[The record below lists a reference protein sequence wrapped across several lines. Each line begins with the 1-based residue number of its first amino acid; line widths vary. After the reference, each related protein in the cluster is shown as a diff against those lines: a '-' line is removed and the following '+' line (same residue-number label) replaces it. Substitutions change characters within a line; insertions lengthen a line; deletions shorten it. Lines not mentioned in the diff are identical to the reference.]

1 MRMIEL
7 KNTDELAAALRR
19 AGLPTDDLGRPGQI
33 FWRFADGA
41 GRTLGYA
48 GLEGEGPDRLL
59 RSVVIDTSAR
69 GRGHGRALVD
79 TISKEAAKRGTA
91 RLWLLT
97 LDAAGF
103 FEKAGFAR
111 VTRGQAPA
119 SIAATAEFRSLCP
132 DTAVCMTRACTAPR
146 D

>member
-1 MRMIEL
+1 MRMIEV
-7 KNTDELAAALRR
+7 KSTDELAATLGA
-19 AGLPTDDLGRPGQI
+19 AGLPTKDLGRPGQI
-33 FWRFADGA
+33 FWRFAADNGH
-41 GRTLGYA
+41 TLGYA
-48 GLEGEGPDRLL
+48 GLEGEGADRLL
-59 RSVVIDTSAR
+59 RSVVIDASAR

-79 TISKEAAKRGTA
+79 AIVGEAAKRDAA

-111 VTRGQAPA
+111 VARDQAPTP
-119 SIAATAEFRSLCP
+119 IANTAEFRSLCP
-132 DTAVCMTRACTAPR
+132 DTAVCMMRTCLASR

>member
-1 MRMIEL
+1 MRMIAL
-7 KNTDELAAALRR
+7 KTTGELAAALRV
-19 AGLPTDDLGRPGQI
+19 AGLPTEDLGRSDQV
-33 FWRFADGA
+33 FWRLVDGA
-41 GRTLGYA
+41 GCTLGYA
-48 GLEGEGPDRLL
+48 GLEGEGADRLL
-59 RSVVIDTSAR
+59 RSVVVDLSAR

-79 TISKEAAKRGTA
+79 AIACEAAKRGTV

-111 VTRGQAPA
+111 VARSQAPA
-119 SIAATAEFRSLCP
+119 PIAATAEFRSLCP
-132 DTAVCMTRACTAPR
+132 DTAVCMMRACSASG

>member
-7 KNTDELAAALRR
+7 KSTDELAATLGG
-19 AGLPTDDLGRPGQI
+19 AGLPTEDLGRPGQV
-33 FWRFADGA
+33 FWRFDDGG
-41 GRTLGYA
+41 GRALGYA

-59 RSVVIDTSAR
+59 RSVVIDAAAR

-79 TISKEAAKRGTA
+79 AVVREAGKRGVA
-91 RLWLLT
+91 KLWLLT
-97 LDAAGF
+97 LDAVGF

-111 VTRGQAPA
+111 AVRGQAPA
-119 SIAATAEFRSLCP
+119 PIASTAEFRTLCP
-132 DTAVCMTRACTAPR
+132 DTAVCMTRACSALR